1 MSNHGN
7 HPVIEEKMAMADAGM
22 KRSTL
27 FIATLTSFMT
37 PFMGSAINLALPSI
51 GKVFQI
57 DAVLLSWVATSYI
70 LAAAISLVPFGR
82 LADIYGRKK
91 IFTYGI
97 AAFTITS
104 FLCAISTSTP
114 MLIIFRVFQGTASS
128 MIFATGIAILTSVF
142 PPQERGKA
150 LGINVAAV
158 YIGLSLGPFLGGVL
172 TQHLTWRS
180 VFLVNVPLGLIIIWL
195 VLWKLKGEW
204 AEAKG
209 EKFDLPGAIIYGLAL
224 VAIMYGISLLPAM
237 KSLWIIVLG
246 LLGFGAFIKWQIR
259 VEHPVFHLNLFRTN
273 RVFAFSCLAALLNY
287 SATFAMTFLLSLY
300 LQYIKALSPQSA
312 GLILIAAPV
321 VMAIFSPFA
330 GRLSDKIEPR
340 IVSSIGMTL
349 TSIGLF
355 LFVFLDENS
364 TPESIIARLIV
375 LGLGFA
381 LFSSPN
387 TNAIMGSVE
396 KRFYGLASGSVGTMR
411 LLGMMISMGIATLIF
426 AVYLGRVQITVEYYP
441 VFIKSV
447 KLAFVVFAILC
458 FGGIFSS
465 MVRGKLRPDAPIP
478 VIERGHSPS
487 SAMNSKQP
495 QP

>member
-1 MSNHGN
+1 MKDGLPS
-7 HPVIEEKMAMADAGM
+7 DTGM

-27 FIATLTSFMT
+27 IVATLSSFTT

-51 GKVFQI
+51 GNEFQI
-57 DAVLLSWVATSYI
+57 DAVLLSWIATSYL

-91 IFTYGI
+91 IFTFGI

-104 FLCAISTSTP
+104 FLCAISTSAP
-114 MLIIFRVFQGTASS
+114 MLILFRVFQGAASS
-128 MIFATGIAILTSVF
+128 MMFATAIAILTSVF

-158 YIGLSLGPFLGGVL
+158 YIGLSLGPFLGGLL

-180 VFLVNVPLGLIIIWL
+180 VFLINIPLGLITLCL

-224 VAIMYGISLLPAM
+224 VAIMYGISLLPAI
-237 KSLWIIVLG
+237 KSLWLILLG
-246 LLGFGAFIKWQIR
+246 LLGFVAFVLWQNR
-259 VEHPVFHLNLFRTN
+259 VEHPVYNLNLFRSN
-273 RVFAFSCLAALLNY
+273 RIFAFSCLAALLNY
-287 SATFAMTFLLSLY
+287 SATFAMSFLLSLY
-300 LQYIKALSPQSA
+300 LQYIRALSPQSA
-312 GLILIAAPV
+312 GLILVAAPI

-340 IVSSIGMTL
+340 IVSSIGMAL
-349 TSIGLF
+349 TTIGLF

-364 TPESIIARLIV
+364 TSESIVARLIV

-411 LLGMMISMGIATLIF
+411 LLGMMISMGIATVLF
-426 AVYLGRVQITVEYYP
+426 ALYLGRVQITIEYYP
-441 VFIKSV
+441 VFV
-447 KLAFVVFAILC
+447 KAVKAAFMIFAILC

-465 MVRGKLRPDAPIP
+465 MVRGKLRAEVPRTGTED
-478 VIERGHSPS
+478 EDSPATTMS
-487 SAMNSKQP
+487 PK
-495 QP
+495 

>member
-1 MSNHGN
+1 
-7 HPVIEEKMAMADAGM
+7 M

-27 FIATLTSFMT
+27 IIATLSSFMT

-114 MLIIFRVFQGTASS
+114 MLIIFRVFQGAASS

-180 VFLVNVPLGLIIIWL
+180 VFLVNIPLGLIIIWL

-224 VAIMYGISLLPAM
+224 VAIMYGISLLPAT
-237 KSLWIIVLG
+237 KSLWIISLG
-246 LLGFGAFIKWQIR
+246 LLGFGTFIKWQIS

-349 TSIGLF
+349 TTIGLF

-381 LFSSPN
+381 FFSSPN

-426 AVYLGRVQITVEYYP
+426 AVYLGRVQISVAYYP
-441 VFIKSV
+441 IFIKSV

-465 MVRGKLRPDAPIP
+465 MVRGKLRAEVPRTGT
-478 VIERGHSPS
+478 EREDSPATTMS
-487 SAMNSKQP
+487 PK
-495 QP
+495 